1 MSIDDLVE
9 NLRSAT
15 GESRAV
21 VAVFVDV
28 RGFTR
33 FAGIAESVD
42 VAVFLRK
49 FYVAVL
55 SDYLTTAAFAKTTG
69 DGLMV
74 IIEYA
79 ESDVEDAVASAISGS
94 VDLLTQYPGFL
105 AADPMITFEL
115 PPDIG
120 IGVARGS
127 ATRISTQDGILD
139 YSGRPLNLAARLV
152 NFARPRWVILDG
164 AITHGLPFKQDDYGF
179 EYDEVFIR
187 GVAGAAPHAI
197 WVRPDWTSIPDSARQ
212 PPTTYA

>member
-79 ESDVEDAVASAISGS
+79 ESDVRGCGRVR
-94 VDLLTQYPGFL
+94 
-105 AADPMITFEL
+105 
-115 PPDIG
+115 DIW
-120 IGVARGS
+120 I
-127 ATRISTQDGILD
+127 
-139 YSGRPLNLAARLV
+139 GRP
-152 NFARPRWVILDG
+152 
-164 AITHGLPFKQDDYGF
+164 
-179 EYDEVFIR
+179 
-187 GVAGAAPHAI
+187 PHAI
-197 WVRPDWTSIPDSARQ
+197 PGFPCCRSDDHL
-212 PPTTYA
+212 